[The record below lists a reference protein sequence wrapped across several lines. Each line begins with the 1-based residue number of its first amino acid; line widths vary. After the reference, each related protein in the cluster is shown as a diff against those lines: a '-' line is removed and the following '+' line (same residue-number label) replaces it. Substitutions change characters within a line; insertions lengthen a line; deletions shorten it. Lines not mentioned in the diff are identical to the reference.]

1 MQEQA
6 GARWILVAKPL
17 AVTLSPGQGFPTQ
30 QWLRLWLEGFGVV
43 SHHARG

>member
-17 AVTLSPGQGFPTQ
+17 AVTLSPGQGFP
-30 QWLRLWLEGFGVV
+30 WLEGFGVIA
-43 SHHARG
+43 HHARG